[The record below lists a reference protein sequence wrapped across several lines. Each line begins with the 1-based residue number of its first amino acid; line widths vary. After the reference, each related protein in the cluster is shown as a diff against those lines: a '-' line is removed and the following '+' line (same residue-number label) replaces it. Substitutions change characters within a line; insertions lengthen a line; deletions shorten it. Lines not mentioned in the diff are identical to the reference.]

1 MVEWSVVRRACVRLL
16 ARLAYNLSRPREWV
30 QQHACN
36 GNAMPQ
42 PSSST
47 TAMSRSHVDP
57 RVIVVNEKDLCHGWP
72 CCVYLCAE
80 NCEGER
86 SHRRDKLARLG
97 AGGSHDSQTPFP
109 SPSVSSPPLPHHTVD
124 SYSSQAAA
132 SLRSLAR
139 HAHRS
144 PPSSLIS
151 LDAPFEHARRWHE
164 SRPYS
169 RPLTGSRD
177 HQRCRQQ
184 QRQ

>member
-1 MVEWSVVRRACVRLL
+1 MRVCVFLPVWLTICRG
-16 ARLAYNLSRPREWV
+16 RESGCSSM
-30 QQHACN
+30 HAMQCN
-36 GNAMPQ
+36 A
-42 PSSST
+42 SAVSST

-97 AGGSHDSQTPFP
+97 GGRGATTAKLPFP